1 MSNLFGVDLKS
12 PTSMRN
18 LKETKFSQGQHNTQ
32 SAKVITIGNGYIMD
46 NYLKKEDSNLRSTQH
61 KNEHKF
67 STALSPRV
75 NNFIKSSKQSYS
87 SALLIGK
94 K

>member
-1 MSNLFGVDLKS
+1 
-12 PTSMRN
+12 MRN
-18 LKETKFSQGQHNTQ
+18 LKETKFSQGHSQHNTQ
-32 SAKVITIGNGYIMD
+32 SAKVITIGTGYLMD
-46 NYLKKEDSNLRSTQH
+46 NYLKKEDSNLKSTQH
-61 KNEHKF
+61 RNEIKIDNKF